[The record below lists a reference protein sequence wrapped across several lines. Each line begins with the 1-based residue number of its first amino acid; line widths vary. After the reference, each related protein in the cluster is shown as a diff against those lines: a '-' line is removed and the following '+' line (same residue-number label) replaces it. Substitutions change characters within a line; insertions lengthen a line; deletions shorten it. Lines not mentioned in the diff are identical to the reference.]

1 MTQKKRTPFVTV
13 RAVQPVVAGLESLGY
28 ETDRIFA
35 KVNISRAV
43 LDNADGGIPHTAMMA
58 FWQEAMAITSD
69 DYLGLHLAEATP
81 IEAFGVHAYALQSSP
96 TLREAYHRACRYQ
109 RLIHEA
115 TDLTFAEE
123 VNEGI
128 LQHALPGGHS
138 VPRHPAEF
146 LVTLWVRFGRLITD
160 SNWTPRL
167 ICFAHNAPPD
177 VTEYQRVFQ
186 TSIQFLSGR
195 TAMHVPNHILDAPN
209 ANADLGLI
217 GMLDDY
223 ADRLLKQRPTPTA
236 ATLSECVRFQLLE
249 TLTGGIPTAEEIAQ
263 LLHMSVRTFHRNL
276 QQEGVTFS
284 ELLNQLRQEQATNYL
299 TNPNISISEVA
310 FLLGFSEIS
319 SFYRAF
325 KRWTGTTPAEFR
337 AANLPSFTPQHQSQN

>member
-1 MTQKKRTPFVTV
+1 MTQKKHTPLIAV
-13 RAVQPVVAGLESLGY
+13 RAVQPVMAGLDALGY

-43 LDNADGGIPHTAMMA
+43 LDNADGGIPHPTMMA
-58 FWQEAMAITSD
+58 FWQEALAVTGD
-69 DYLGLHLAEATP
+69 GHLGLHLAEAAP
-81 IEAFGVHAYALQSSP
+81 LESFGVHAYALQSSP
-96 TLREAYHRACRYQ
+96 TLREAYRRACRYQ

-115 TDLTFAEE
+115 TDLTFDEE
-123 VNEGI
+123 VNEGV
-128 LQHALPGGHS
+128 LQHALPGGRS

-146 LVTLWVRFGRLITD
+146 LVTLWVRFGRLITGR
-160 SNWTPRL
+160 NWAPRL
-167 ICFAHNAPPD
+167 VCFAHNAPPD
-177 VTEYQRVFQ
+177 VTEHQRVFQ
-186 TSIQFLSGR
+186 TPIQFLSGR
-195 TAMHVPNHILDAPN
+195 TAMHIPNHILDT
-209 ANADLGLI
+209 ANASADPGLI
-217 GMLDDY
+217 GVLDDY
-223 ADRLLKQRPTPTA
+223 AERLLQQMPVSTA
-236 ATLSECVRFQLLE
+236 ATLSERVRFQLLE

-263 LLHMSVRTFHRNL
+263 SLHMSVRTLHRNL

-284 ELLNQLRQEQATNYL
+284 KLLNQLRQEQATSYL

-337 AANLPSFTPQHQSQN
+337 AEKLPNFTPPHQSQN